1 MERKQRLDL
10 GVADDDASRKR
21 AKLDPN
27 ASAAGAYAAPNADAP
42 QVNPLNGRRYS
53 DKYYQIR
60 TKRMALPVFGF
71 LEQLDGHLRANQ
83 VVVVEGETGSG
94 KTTQI
99 PQYLVHAGFNTGPDG
114 KRRLIACTQ
123 PRRVAAMSIAA
134 RVADEMD
141 VSLGEE
147 VGYTIRFEDKSGPKT
162 VLKCVRARE
171 AGGPCSHGSGA
182 GTGRAA
188 GAPARRQN
196 ERPAQSIRRRA
207 PRPPSPTAGTSRT
220 ACCCA
225 RRWRTR
231 PWTATAPSS
240 STRRTSAR

>member
-10 GVADDDASRKR
+10 GVSDDDASRKR

-27 ASAAGAYAAPNADAP
+27 ASAAGAYAALNADAP

-162 VLKCVRARE
+162 VLKCVACP
-171 AGGPCSHGSGA
+171 GG
-182 GTGRAA
+182 GRALLTRKRR
-188 GAPARRQN
+188 GRRARRQN
-196 ERPAQSIRRRA
+196 ERPTQSIRRRA
-207 PRPPSPTAGTSRT
+207 PHPPSPTAGTSRT

-240 STRRTSAR
+240 SMRRTSAR